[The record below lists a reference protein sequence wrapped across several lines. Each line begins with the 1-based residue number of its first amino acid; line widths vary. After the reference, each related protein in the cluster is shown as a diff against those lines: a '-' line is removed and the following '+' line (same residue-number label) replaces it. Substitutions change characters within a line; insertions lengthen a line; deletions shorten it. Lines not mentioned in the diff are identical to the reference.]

1 MGFDQKGNIVLR
13 VSRGKDEKWTVSEE
27 GFEKP
32 LASFDNESDARNYA
46 NDLAKTKPGTT
57 VEMHN

>member
-1 MGFDQKGNIVLR
+1 VLR

-57 VEMHN
+57 VEMQN